1 MLFTCNFVNCSK
13 VPFKLVLFYFKRIL
27 RDRSFGDANPNGEG
41 LGTDHVSRKKPA
53 HSTFYPVH
61 DSGVGGVGGDE
72 IYHIESALQ
81 WNLDI
86 MILDITMF
94 PV

>member
-13 VPFKLVLFYFKRIL
+13 VPFKLVLFYFKRIP

-41 LGTDHVSRKKPA
+41 LGTDHVSRKKPG

-61 DSGVGGVGGDE
+61 DSWVGGVGE
-72 IYHIESALQ
+72 IYHIESALYKLMHYLLLSLFISEL
-81 WNLDI
+81 N
-86 MILDITMF
+86 
-94 PV
+94 